1 MRSLQKIVCA
11 MALVAMTATAKAA
24 TITVNYT
31 GDAGGNNNSPLNGL
45 AALARF
51 VSGGNQL
58 DITLQNTSTGL
69 PSGFDTAA
77 SLLVSLGFNLPD
89 GITIVSGNSAVIGPG
104 SVGLAQWAAKG
115 AGGSVGEEW
124 AWTNFGGGD
133 LLTAYN
139 QLITTSSGNNAL
151 TRFDGNAG
159 SIGGPFGGIA
169 TAPPLANI
177 PGSQRAVSDSIVFSL
192 LLSAPLTEKQLSDV
206 ADTSIVEFG
215 SDVRYLH
222 APEPA
227 SLTLLAVAALPLLS
241 RRRTR

>member
-1 MRSLQKIVCA
+1 MGSFQKIVCA
-11 MALVAMTATAKAA
+11 MAFVAMTATANAA

-31 GDAGGNNNSPLNGL
+31 ADAGGNNNSSLNGL
-45 AALARF
+45 AALAKF

-77 SLLVSLGFNLPD
+77 SLLVSLGFNLPN
-89 GITIVSGNSAVIGPG
+89 GITIVGGKSAVIGPG

-115 AGGSVGEEW
+115 AGDSVGNEW
-124 AWTNFGGGD
+124 AWTNIGGGD
-133 LLTAYN
+133 LLGLYN
-139 QLITTSSGNNAL
+139 QVITTSAGSQGL
-151 TRFDGNAG
+151 TRFDGSDG

-177 PGSQRAVSDSIVFSL
+177 PGSQRAVSDSVVFSL

-227 SLTLLAVAALPLLS
+227 SLALLGVAALSLLS